1 MRQCPRCG
9 EMFPED
15 RKVCT
20 TRGCKRRTIEVID
33 WTDEDEAKAI
43 QDLEDGIMADPFE
56 DYEAPEPQPPK
67 PKPKPEPKPKVKV
80 KPKKKPKPKPKP
92 EVKEDEIKEADETDK
107 IKEPEQEIEKKEDLR
122 EDLKGQSD
130 QIHDILEKSKPLT
143 YDQIAINMYPPVSE
157 KRVSRLVGQMIRDG
171 VELKR
176 EGSPR
181 KVSLG

>member
-9 EMFPED
+9 ELFPED

-33 WTDEDEAKAI
+33 WTDEDEAKAM

-56 DYEAPEPQPPK
+56 DCEPKPKAKPKPK
-67 PKPKPEPKPKVKV
+67 PKPKPEPG
-80 KPKKKPKPKPKP
+80 P
-92 EVKEDEIKEADETDK
+92 EEDPVP
-107 IKEPEQEIEKKEDLR
+107 EPDLR

-130 QIHDILEKSKPLT
+130 QIHDLLERHGAMS
-143 YDQIAINMYPPVSE
+143 YDDIGLALGVSP
-157 KRVSRLVGQMIRDG
+157 KRASRLVGQMIRDG